1 MKLTV
6 EISSYPLADDYL
18 TPIKGFIEQ
27 LNRYPSIMV
36 LTNTLSTQMFG
47 DYDEVMQA
55 LQECI
60 KWSFEKYG
68 KVIFVCKFL
77 HGDLRP

>member
-27 LNRYPSIMV
+27 LNGYPSILV

>member
-1 MKLTV
+1 MQLTV

-27 LNRYPSIMV
+27 LNQYPSIMV

-47 DYDEVMQA
+47 EYDEVMQA
-55 LQECI
+55 LQDCI

>member
-27 LNRYPSIMV
+27 LNSYPSILV

>member
-27 LNRYPSIMV
+27 LNQYPSIMV

-47 DYDEVMQA
+47 DYDDVMQA
-55 LQECI
+55 LQDCI

>member
-1 MKLTV
+1 MQLTV

-27 LNRYPSIMV
+27 LNQYPSIMV

-55 LQECI
+55 LQDCM
-60 KWSFEKYG
+60 KWSFAKYG
-68 KVIFVCKFL
+68 KVVFVCKFL